1 LTAVFSTQIE
11 LDGRGVAWVAGTG
24 VKVAEIVLDKIAWG
38 WSPEEIHFQHP
49 HLSLAEIHAAL
60 TYYYE
65 NQSAIDAQIANSIE
79 ESAAL
84 AARVSDPAFRRAL
97 VDLKRSR

>member
-1 LTAVFSTQIE
+1 MTAVFSTQIE

-49 HLSLAEIHAAL
+49 HLSLAQIHAAL

-65 NQSAIDAQIANSIE
+65 NQCAIDAQIANGIE

-97 VDLKRSR
+97 ADLKR